1 MKELINMEI
10 PLKEFHAKTQ
20 QKYHKNWNFLQNFF

>member
-20 QKYHKNWNFLQNFF
+20 QKFHKKWIFDRIF